1 MSKASLSTNSTDIED
16 LIDCQVENVIAQKP
30 NYFEVPIGNA
40 KFKNSYLI
48 NPRPISNSNTNNKL
62 SCLTTSNSKSKSS
75 FKNSKIALYK
85 SIESN
90 TNTFKFLSTY
100 DPLYLWAQIKSNFVL
115 FALSDHANKI
125 ITSVIKSAM
134 YNSVV

>member
-16 LIDCQVENVIAQKP
+16 LIDGQVEHVIAKP

-40 KFKNSYLI
+40 KWKNSYL
-48 NPRPISNSNTNNKL
+48 NNQRPISNSNTNNKL

-90 TNTFKFLSTY
+90 T
-100 DPLYLWAQIKSNFVL
+100 
-115 FALSDHANKI
+115 
-125 ITSVIKSAM
+125 
-134 YNSVV
+134 